1 MMSMVEHYRWEVQ
14 RYREQISRLQQE
26 KSRHAQNKARCAGN
40 IARERQMMS
49 SSSSASSVQ
58 SHLRSITRYEQDQA
72 RCDDRIA
79 NVERQIADAERNLA
93 RASDWLSREEVRESQ
108 RQAEEHRRVMA
119 EMSASVLAN
128 QTVIADVE
136 ADVASIKK
144 HMNKMTVLFL
154 AANPVVTDRLGLDEE
169 AHLILEMIRKSEYRD
184 SIRFVSRW
192 AVRPMDVLQAINEEK
207 PTVVHFSGHGAP
219 NGDIALQNDA
229 GGVKCVTPTAMTSA
243 IATAADSVRLVFFN
257 SCFSEE
263 QARSVVSNIDVA
275 IGMRV
280 SIGDEAARVFAA
292 QFYSAIGFGKDVDM
306 AFKQGKAA
314 LLLEGIP
321 EENTPVLYARAGI
334 SVGGIKLVHNHVSR

>member
-1 MMSMVEHYRWEVQ
+1 MSMVEHYRWEVQ

-119 EMSASVLAN
+119 EISASVLAN

>member
-58 SHLRSITRYEQDQA
+58 SHLRSITRYEQDQV

-79 NVERQIADAERNLA
+79 DVERQIADAERNLA
-93 RASDWLSREEVRESQ
+93 RASDCLSREEVRESQ
-108 RQAEEHRRVMA
+108 RQAEEHRRVIA
-119 EMSASVLAN
+119 GMSASVLAN
-128 QTVIADVE
+128 QMVIADVE

-144 HMNKMTVLFL
+144 QMNKMTVLFL

>member
-1 MMSMVEHYRWEVQ
+1 MSMVEHYRWEVQ
-14 RYREQISRLQQE
+14 RYREQISQLQQE
-26 KSRHAQNKARCAGN
+26 KSRHAQDKARYAGN
-40 IARERQMMS
+40 IAREKQMM

-79 NVERQIADAERNLA
+79 NVERKIADAERNLA

-108 RQAEEHRRVMA
+108 RRAEEHQRAMA
-119 EMSASVLAN
+119 EMNASVLAN
-128 QTVIADVE
+128 QTMIADVE

-144 HMNKMTVLFL
+144 QMNKMTVLFL
-154 AANPVVTDRLGLDEE
+154 AANPAVTGRLGLDEE
-169 AHLILEMIRKSEYRD
+169 SRLIQEMIRKSEYRD

-192 AVRPMDVLQAINEEK
+192 AVRPMDVLQAINEEN

-219 NGDIALQNDA
+219 NGDIALQNDT

-243 IATAADSVRLVFFN
+243 IATAADNVKLVFFN
-257 SCFSEE
+257 LCFSEE
-263 QARSVVSNIDVA
+263 QARSVVSNIDAA

-292 QFYSAIGFGKDVDM
+292 QFYSAIGFGKDVDT
-306 AFKQGKAA
+306 AFRQGKAA
-314 LLLEGIP
+314 LLLEGIS
-321 EENTPVLYARAGI
+321 EEDTPVLYARAGI
-334 SVGGIKLVHNHVSR
+334 SVGEMKLVHTQISG

>member
-1 MMSMVEHYRWEVQ
+1 MSMVEHYRWEVQ

-26 KSRHAQNKARCAGN
+26 KSRHVRDKARYAGY
-40 IARERQMMS
+40 IVRERQMTS

-58 SHLRSITRYEQDQA
+58 SHLRNITRYERDQA

-108 RQAEEHRRVMA
+108 MQAEEHQRVMS
-119 EMSASVLAN
+119 EMSESVLAN
-128 QTVIADVE
+128 QTMITEVE

-144 HMNKMTVLFL
+144 QMNKMTVLFL
-154 AANPVVTDRLGLDEE
+154 AANPVATGRLGLDEE
-169 AHLILEMIRKSEYRD
+169 SRLIQEMIRKSECRD

-207 PTVVHFSGHGAP
+207 PTIVHFSGHGAP
-219 NGDIALQNDA
+219 NGDIALQNDI

-243 IATAADSVRLVFFN
+243 IATAEDSVKLVFFN

-263 QARSVVSNIDVA
+263 QARRVVSSIDVA

-292 QFYSAIGFGKDVDM
+292 QFYSAIGFCKDIDT

-334 SVGGIKLVHNHVSR
+334 SVEGMKLVHAQVSR

>member
-144 HMNKMTVLFL
+144 QMNKMTVLFL

-184 SIRFVSRW
+184 SIHFVSRW

>member
-1 MMSMVEHYRWEVQ
+1 MSMVEHYRWEVQ

-93 RASDWLSREEVRESQ
+93 RASDWLSHEEVRESQ

>member
-119 EMSASVLAN
+119 EISASVLAN

>member
-79 NVERQIADAERNLA
+79 DVERQIADAERNLA

-108 RQAEEHRRVMA
+108 RQAEEHRRVIA
-119 EMSASVLAN
+119 GMSASVLAN
-128 QTVIADVE
+128 QMVIADVE

-144 HMNKMTVLFL
+144 QMNKMTVLFL

-243 IATAADSVRLVFFN
+243 IATAAESVRLVFFN

>member
-1 MMSMVEHYRWEVQ
+1 
-14 RYREQISRLQQE
+14 
-26 KSRHAQNKARCAGN
+26 
-40 IARERQMMS
+40 
-49 SSSSASSVQ
+49 
-58 SHLRSITRYEQDQA
+58 
-72 RCDDRIA
+72 
-79 NVERQIADAERNLA
+79 
-93 RASDWLSREEVRESQ
+93 
-108 RQAEEHRRVMA
+108 
-119 EMSASVLAN
+119 
-128 QTVIADVE
+128 
-136 ADVASIKK
+136 
-144 HMNKMTVLFL
+144 
-154 AANPVVTDRLGLDEE
+154 
-169 AHLILEMIRKSEYRD
+169 
-184 SIRFVSRW
+184 
-192 AVRPMDVLQAINEEK
+192 MDVLQAINEEK

>member
-1 MMSMVEHYRWEVQ
+1 MSMVEHYRWEVQ

-26 KSRHAQNKARCAGN
+26 KSRHAQDKARYAGN
-40 IARERQMMS
+40 IAREKQMMS

-79 NVERQIADAERNLA
+79 NVERKIADAERNLA

-108 RQAEEHRRVMA
+108 RQVEEHQRMMS

-128 QTVIADVE
+128 QTMIADVE

-144 HMNKMTVLFL
+144 QMNKMTVLFL
-154 AANPVVTDRLGLDEE
+154 AANPAVTDRLGLDEE
-169 AHLILEMIRKSEYRD
+169 SRLIQEMIRKSEYRD

-192 AVRPMDVLQAINEEK
+192 AVRPMDVLQAINEEN
-207 PTVVHFSGHGAP
+207 PTIVHFSGHGAP

-243 IATAADSVRLVFFN
+243 IATAADSVKLAFFN
-257 SCFSEE
+257 LCFSEE

-292 QFYSAIGFGKDVDM
+292 QFYSAIGFGKDVDT

-314 LLLEGIP
+314 LLLEGIA

-334 SVGGIKLVHNHVSR
+334 SVGEMKLVHTQISG

>member
-79 NVERQIADAERNLA
+79 DVERQIADAERNLA

-108 RQAEEHRRVMA
+108 RQAEEHRRMIA
-119 EMSASVLAN
+119 GMSASVLAN
-128 QTVIADVE
+128 QMVIADVE

-144 HMNKMTVLFL
+144 QMNKMTVLFL